1 MAKIKKT
8 LSDKEKELKEIISD
22 AKMKLTKIQ
31 DKQKIE
37 IGELA
42 CKNGL
47 NQFDLTI
54 LDDAFKKLANEL
66 KNNSFDK

>member
-8 LSDKEKELKEIISD
+8 LSEKEKELLEIIAD
-22 AKMKLTKIQ
+22 AKKKLAKLQ

-47 NQFDLTI
+47 NEFDLNV
-54 LDDAFKKLANEL
+54 LDQAFKKLFVEL
-66 KNNSFDK
+66 KAFN

>member
-8 LSDKEKELKEIISD
+8 SSDKERELLEIISD
-22 AKMKLTKIQ
+22 AKKKLAKLQ

-42 CKNGL
+42 CKHGL
-47 NQFDLTI
+47 NDFDLNV
-54 LDDAFKKLANEL
+54 LDKAFEKLSGEL
-66 KNNSFDK
+66 KTSN